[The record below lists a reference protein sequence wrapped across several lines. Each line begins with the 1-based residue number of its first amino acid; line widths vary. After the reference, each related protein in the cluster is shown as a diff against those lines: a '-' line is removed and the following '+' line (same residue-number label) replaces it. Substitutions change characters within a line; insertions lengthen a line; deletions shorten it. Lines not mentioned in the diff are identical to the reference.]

1 MQELKNVIDKLLYGT
16 MFSIKS
22 LYYDWYKKGIV
33 LVISRIDRK
42 YYLNFLIK
50 ENTTYQELIE
60 KIRNKLK

>member
-16 MFSIKS
+16 MFSIQS
-22 LYYDWYKKGIV
+22 LYRDQYKKGIV
-33 LVISRIDRK
+33 LVISRVDKK

-60 KIRNKLK
+60 DIKRKIK